1 MLRQSTSEIAR
12 TVPTTS
18 AVDASKRACVLGVVM
33 LVGCTP
39 MTLEAVVR
47 EEERAYQQ
55 AEREAEFFRDKQQC
69 DELGGITFI
78 ERMGRARRRDVI
90 RRVPGYRDR
99 WYCRL

>member
-1 MLRQSTSEIAR
+1 MLRHAMSSF
-12 TVPTTS
+12 VS
-18 AVDASKRACVLGVVM
+18 AVRARHAVDVSARACTLAAVL

-39 MTLEAVVR
+39 MTPEAVVR

-55 AEREAEFFRDKQQC
+55 AEREAQFFRDKRQC
-69 DELGGITFI
+69 DELGGIIFI

-90 RRVPGYRDR
+90 RKVPGHKDR

>member
-1 MLRQSTSEIAR
+1 MSAFAR
-12 TVPTTS
+12 TVPARR
-18 AVDASKRACVLGVVM
+18 AVDASAQARILAAAL

-39 MTLEAVVR
+39 MTPEAEVR

-69 DELGGITFI
+69 DELGGIIFI

-90 RRVPGYRDR
+90 RTVPGYKDM